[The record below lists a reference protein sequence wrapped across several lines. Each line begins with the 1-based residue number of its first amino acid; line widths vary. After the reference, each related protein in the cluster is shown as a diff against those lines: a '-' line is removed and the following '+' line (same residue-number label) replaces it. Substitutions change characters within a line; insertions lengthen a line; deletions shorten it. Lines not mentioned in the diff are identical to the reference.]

1 MCYILGANLNGRFLL
16 SPLPMTSAH
25 TPAQPLL
32 TELVTQPKRREP
44 NVGTEREIGQRQS
57 GEGGGAVDAM
67 SLAF

>member
-1 MCYILGANLNGRFLL
+1 
-16 SPLPMTSAH
+16 MTSAH

-44 NVGTEREIGQRQS
+44 NVGTEREIGQRQR
-57 GEGGGAVDAM
+57 EERGGAVDAM